1 MPTSRKIIC
10 LTGMPGAGKGIVSDI
25 AKTIGIPVYV
35 MGDVVR
41 EEATRR
47 GLPHKPEIL
56 NAIAKEL
63 REKEGPAA
71 VAKRVASKIAG
82 TKSGIILI
90 DGIRSLHEVNV
101 FKEYGDIVI
110 IAVHASPKTR
120 FERLRKRNRPGDPK
134 TWDEFVSRDFLE
146 LGFGIGN
153 VIALADY
160 MIVNEEDR
168 DKAVEHASR
177 ILARLVEDAKD

>member
-1 MPTSRKIIC
+1 MASTKTIIC
-10 LTGMPGAGKGIVSDI
+10 LTGMPGAGKGIVSEI
-25 AKTIGIPVYV
+25 ARVKGIPVYV

-47 GLPHKPEIL
+47 GLPHKPHIL
-56 NAIAKEL
+56 NAIAQEL

-71 VAKRVASKIAG
+71 VAKRIASRIAESKSKIV
-82 TKSGIILI
+82 LI
-90 DGIRSLHEVNV
+90 DGVRSLYEIDV
-101 FKEYGDIVI
+101 FKKYGDIVI

-134 TWDEFVSRDFLE
+134 TWEEFVSRDFLE

-160 MIVNEEDR
+160 MIVNEEDK
-168 DKAVEHASR
+168 DKAVEYADK
-177 ILARLVEDAKD
+177 ILERLISNAQD